1 MTILLVMHII
11 ITVLMIGLI
20 LLQKS
25 EGGGLGSASS
35 SSGNAFSARGAAN
48 FLTRTTAILATVFM
62 AMCIVMT
69 IISHNIVTKD
79 SSIVTESK

>member
-1 MTILLVMHII
+1 MNILLVVHII
-11 ITVLMIGLI
+11 ITVLMIGII

-48 FLTRTTAILATVFM
+48 FLTRTTAILATIFM
-62 AMCIVMT
+62 AMCIIMT
-69 IISHNIVTKD
+69 IISHHTVTKD
-79 SSIVTESK
+79 SSIITENK